1 MNKQVIQ
8 AMYTQ
13 VASTDP
19 IRPNLMGVHFE
30 KERCYATNTRI
41 LLIYNEGSEAH
52 AGKTISAEGEEIQG
66 RFPDVDRVIPTHKK
80 PVPID
85 LDQLYRASQWYL
97 RSEFATKDDNVLID
111 NEALRIDQLVRILT
125 VFKQGNALGSIQLL
139 VGEPERPILMK
150 NSMFTA
156 IIMPCNADLGLV
168 DTEPAPECPRTI
180 SYTNLINTF
189 AFEGWKKKPVK
200 DQLSWLQ

>member
-8 AMYTQ
+8 AMYSQ

-41 LLIYNEGSEAH
+41 LLIYNEGSETH
-52 AGKTISAEGEEIQG
+52 AGKTISAEGEEVKG
-66 RFPDVDRVIPTHKK
+66 KFPEVDRVVPSYKK
-80 PVPID
+80 KVSID
-85 LDQLYRASQWYL
+85 LSQLYRACQWYL
-97 RSEFATKDDNVLID
+97 RSDFSTKDDNVLIND
-111 NEALRIDQLVRILT
+111 VALRIDQLLRLLS
-125 VFKQGNALGSIQLL
+125 VFNQCKALGSIQMF
-139 VGEPERPILMK
+139 VGDPTRPALFK

-156 IIMPCNADLGLV
+156 VIMPCNADLGLV
-168 DTEPAPECPRTI
+168 DTEPADDCPRTI

-189 AFEGWKKKPVK
+189 AFEGWKKKPAK
-200 DQLSWLQ
+200 EQLSWL